1 MHDTN
6 PISLNTW
13 GVEIFED
20 AEPPSNH
27 HKNRVRVK
35 PITCNASLSSKEI
48 KHCFNIQESVPF
60 GTCINS
66 TSSDNL
72 SIYRLEHYP

>member
-6 PISLNTW
+6 PIFLKTW

-20 AEPPSNH
+20 AEPPSQKQSENKTNYMH
-27 HKNRVRVK
+27 
-35 PITCNASLSSKEI
+35 ASLSSKEI
-48 KHCFNIQESVPF
+48 KHCFNIHESVSF

-66 TSSDNL
+66 TSSYNL